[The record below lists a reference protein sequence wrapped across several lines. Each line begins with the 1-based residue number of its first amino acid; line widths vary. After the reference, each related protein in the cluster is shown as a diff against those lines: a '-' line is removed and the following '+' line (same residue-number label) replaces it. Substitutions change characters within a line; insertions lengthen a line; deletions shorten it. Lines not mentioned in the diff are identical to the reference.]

1 MTTQTEIPVPPAAP
15 VDAGKLW
22 REAVEAELKG
32 VPFEK
37 KLVTRTFEGIALQPL
52 YFSSDAAGVGHLG
65 VLPGSGSLVR
75 GAREAAA
82 HGKTWEFCQN
92 FPAETPAQFNARL
105 TTALA
110 GGLNAVTLEAAR
122 VSIDSNVTKSAA
134 PGGMALADTAAF
146 AAALKNV
153 VLTAVPVHLNAG
165 ASPLPLAALYLSH
178 TKASGATWEKL
189 QGSVTADPLAEWATR
204 GELPVPLET
213 LYDDLAGW
221 TSQATVQARNLATIG
236 VSGEHWLEAGG
247 NAVQELAFA
256 VAAGVEYLRALQN
269 RDVPCEVAA
278 SRMRFAFAVG
288 GQFFTEVA
296 KFRAFRLVWS
306 RVLKAFALE
315 PAKAWPRVHARTA
328 NWDKS
333 ALDPH
338 VNLLRATTEAL
349 SAVLGGVDSLSIGTF
364 DEVSGTT
371 SDVSLRIARNLHTLL
386 AEEFRL
392 AAPADPAGGSWYIEK
407 ITDELARKAWEL
419 FQDVE
424 KRGGY
429 ARAFESGMIQKVV
442 AVSAAEK
449 ADAVSKRRLALVG
462 VNLFP
467 NLKESRLEP
476 AAASP
481 AQTLVQD
488 ARKAMTLPTK
498 WPARLE
504 AAVVAADCGENASR
518 LARAAYPESGR
529 FSPAT
534 KVETRRAAEGFE
546 ALRAAA
552 DAYLART
559 GTRPKVFLAKMGPV
573 KQHKPRAD
581 FAAGFFA
588 VGGFEAM
595 AKQSFDTPENA
606 ALAAVQS
613 GAPIAVLCSTD
624 ETYPEL
630 APAFAK
636 AAKAVNPA
644 LILVLAGYPSELVA
658 SLRSAGFDE
667 FIHVRSDVR
676 STLENFLNR
685 IGALPSKS

>member
-1 MTTQTEIPVPPAAP
+1 MTTQTDIPVPPAAP
-15 VDAGKLW
+15 IDAGKLW

-52 YFSSDAAGVGHLG
+52 YFSSDAAAVAHLG

-75 GAREAAA
+75 GAREAAE
-82 HGKTWEFCQN
+82 HGKTWEFCQDI
-92 FPAETPAQFNARL
+92 PAETSAEFNARL

-110 GGLNAVTLEAAR
+110 GGLNAITLDAAR
-122 VSIDSNVTKSAA
+122 ISIDSNVTKSEAS
-134 PGGMALADTAAF
+134 GGLPLADSAAF
-146 AAALKNV
+146 AATLKNV
-153 VLTAVPVHLNAG
+153 VLTAVPIHLSAG
-165 ASPLPLAALYLSH
+165 ASPLPLAALYLSYA
-178 TKASGATWEKL
+178 KASGAAWEKL
-189 QGSVTADPLAEWATR
+189 QGSLTADPLAEWATC

-221 TSQATVQARNLATIG
+221 TSQATVQSRNLATIG

-269 RDVPCEVAA
+269 REVSGEVAA
-278 SRMRFAFAVG
+278 SRMRFSFAVG

-296 KFRAFRLVWS
+296 KFRAFRLLWS
-306 RVLKAFALE
+306 RVLKAFALD
-315 PAKAWPRVHARTA
+315 PAKNWPRVHARTA
-328 NWDKS
+328 RWDKS
-333 ALDPH
+333 TLDPH

-371 SDVSLRIARNLHTLL
+371 NDISLRIARNLHTLL

-392 AAPADPAGGSWYIEK
+392 AAPADPAGGSWYVEK
-407 ITDELARKAWEL
+407 LTDELARKAWEL

-429 ARAFESGMIQKVV
+429 VRAFESGMIQKTI

-449 ADAVSKRRLALVG
+449 TDAVSKRRLALVG

-467 NLKESRLEP
+467 NLKESPLKPAVSAPAVP
-476 AAASP
+476 AAM
-481 AQTLVQD
+481 D
-488 ARKAMTLPTK
+488 ARKAMTLPAK
-498 WPARLE
+498 WPARLD
-504 AAVVAADCGENASR
+504 AAIVAVDCGESASR
-518 LARAAYPESGR
+518 LTRAAYPESGR

-534 KVETRRAAEGFE
+534 KVEARRAAEGFE
-546 ALRAAA
+546 ALRSAS
-552 DAYLART
+552 DASVART
-559 GTRPKVFLAKMGPV
+559 GNRPKVFLAKMGAV

-595 AKQSFDTPENA
+595 AKQSFDTAENA

-644 LILVLAGYPSELVA
+644 LILVLAGYPTELVV

-676 STLENFLNR
+676 STLENLLNR